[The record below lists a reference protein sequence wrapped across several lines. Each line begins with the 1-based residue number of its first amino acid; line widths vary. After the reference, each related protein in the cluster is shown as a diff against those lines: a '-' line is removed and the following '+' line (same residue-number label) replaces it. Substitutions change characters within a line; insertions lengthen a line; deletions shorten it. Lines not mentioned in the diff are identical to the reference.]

1 MSLKSKLKHIFIIS
15 VILASLISVNAATI
29 ITTFVP
35 PIKQAGYTATF
46 AATFAATTTFA
57 LSDEERYDSGYNH
70 GCSDAKTG
78 DHPYLKDS
86 GGEDSHTTTFM
97 QGYNDAYS
105 KCHNSNSKSDGNNGI
120 SDSYANST
128 DSNSTEILLSKQKE
142 DISSTLLSNSTSY
155 HALTFLKNH
164 LKTFILTVLSL
175 GIIFSL
181 LGLVAITRR
190 NKRRKS
196 RERKGFP
203 RYVKQNVLR
212 KQDHKCAHCRK
223 TLNVVDWDHKNGDRS
238 NNQENNCQALCP
250 NCHAIKTRK
259 EQGKR

>member
-15 VILASLISVNAATI
+15 VILASFNSVNAATI

-35 PIKQAGYTATF
+35 PIKQAGYTATV
-46 AATFAATTTFA
+46 AATTAFA

-70 GCSDAKTG
+70 GCSDAKTE
-78 DHPYLKDS
+78 DHTYLKDS
-86 GGEDSHTTTFM
+86 GGEDSHTATFM

-105 KCHNSNSKSDGNNGI
+105 KCHDPNSKSDGNNGI

-128 DSNSTEILLSKQKE
+128 DSNSNEILLSKQNE
-142 DISSTLLSNSTSY
+142 DINPTPLSNSTSF

-164 LKTFILTVLSL
+164 FKTFGLTVLSL
-175 GIIFSL
+175 GIVFSL
-181 LGLVAITRR
+181 LGLVAFTRR

>member
-15 VILASLISVNAATI
+15 VILASFISVNAATI

-35 PIKQAGYTATF
+35 PIKQAGYTATV
-46 AATFAATTTFA
+46 AATTAFA

-86 GGEDSHTTTFM
+86 GGEDSHTATFM

-105 KCHNSNSKSDGNNGI
+105 KCHDPNSKSDGNNGI
-120 SDSYANST
+120 SDSYANGT
-128 DSNSTEILLSKQKE
+128 DSNSNEILLSKQNE
-142 DISSTLLSNSTSY
+142 DISSTPLSNSTSF

-164 LKTFILTVLSL
+164 FKTFGLTLLLL
-175 GIIFSL
+175 GIVFSL
-181 LGLVAITRR
+181 LGLVAFTRR

-223 TLNVVDWDHKNGDRS
+223 TLNVVD
-238 NNQENNCQALCP
+238 
-250 NCHAIKTRK
+250 
-259 EQGKR
+259 